1 MARITKIALAA
12 MVAVAFLGIGAG
24 PAAADAGQT
33 ADASFSDSTV
43 DNTVSP
49 DMCIPENP
57 VPYSGSGIVV
67 TPDCSG
73 TPPSPPFGP

>member
-49 DMCIPENP
+49 DECDIP
-57 VPYSGSGIVV
+57 VPYSDDTVV

>member
-33 ADASFSDSTV
+33 AGASFSDSTV

-49 DMCIPENP
+49 DMCDIP